1 MEGTPSIRV
10 NSHDHRYRSPPSQSR
25 SRHSPQHSL
34 HAPASPMSIPH
45 ATQDSPS
52 VPPPLPPP
60 TNVYDDLTPQAQQKE
75 WMFFNKEYV
84 DQHWTD
90 FGKAATVRPGSSL
103 LGGNK
108 SHAAIEANDH
118 PQHAE
123 LDVSRRGSSM
133 STVTAPHRNSEAMI
147 DPCDKEDSKLSGYRL
162 QSERQLEQRSL
173 STSSQAYD
181 RNLLSKIGGPNTPNR
196 LSVSGGPETSG
207 AVSPGAEP
215 SAEHTARHL
224 STSSTS
230 ERRHPSVDSSTFR
243 WSVSSAAA
251 SPGPFR
257 NPNFNPENSRPT
269 ALRHPS
275 FQFDDGAL
283 HRGSYDQSMFL
294 HEDFNAEEG
303 QMKDLNLN
311 DRGDDFQLATK
322 PGMKRRASSPHRESL
337 REDRSSISSAP
348 GSSDL
353 YTRRSLQQ
361 YPNRNPSVSASRY
374 APSHQGSISSAS
386 SYNPRNGSLA
396 SSYTLS
402 VSSSNTSHA
411 SGRISPGMMSPA
423 MVDPELGA
431 MGYMNAKPLNNPSPA
446 SHQIIPPFTRTMS
459 DTPIHT
465 ALQTPTE
472 SAPPSRHNSLPGVQ
486 GIYICDCCPKKPKK
500 FTSEDDLRAHHMEK
514 QYSCLYCPNR
524 FKNKNEAE
532 RHQNSLHLRRHSWSC
547 AALNTIETVFHT
559 SPTTNGATDICGYCG
574 EEFPNPAD
582 WNHRRDH
589 VLQTHKFGECN
600 QAKKFFR
607 ADHFRQH
614 LKHSHA
620 GTSGKWTNMLETTC
634 MRDEPLPQPMSMAG
648 NMHSNGPPTMS
659 MMGMA
664 NTAGPPMGGKPDV
677 ITEMPHEA

>member
-1 MEGTPSIRV
+1 
-10 NSHDHRYRSPPSQSR
+10 
-25 SRHSPQHSL
+25 
-34 HAPASPMSIPH
+34 MSIPH
-45 ATQDSPS
+45 AAQDSPS

-60 TNVYDDLTPQAQQKE
+60 ANLYEDLTPQAQQKE
-75 WMFFNKEYV
+75 WIFFNKEYV

-108 SHAAIEANDH
+108 SHTPDQGDSHSQHHEAD
-118 PQHAE
+118 A
-123 LDVSRRGSSM
+123 SRRGSSM
-133 STVTAPHRNSEAMI
+133 STIAPPHRNSEAMI
-147 DPCDKEDSKLSGYRL
+147 DPCDNEDSKLSGYRL

-196 LSVSGGPETSG
+196 LSLSGGPETSG
-207 AVSPGAEP
+207 TVSPGAE
-215 SAEHTARHL
+215 SGAETSARHL
-224 STSSTS
+224 STSSSSHS

-243 WSVSSAAA
+243 WSVSSAV

-269 ALRHPS
+269 ALRHSS
-275 FQFDDGAL
+275 FQFDDSSS

-294 HEDFNAEEG
+294 NEEFSTEEG

-311 DRGDDFQLATK
+311 DRDEFQLGAK
-322 PGMKRRASSPHRESL
+322 PGMKRRASSPHRDSL

-348 GSSDL
+348 GGGDL

-361 YPNRNPSVSASRY
+361 QQYPNRNSSISASRY
-374 APSHQGSISSAS
+374 APSHHGSISSAS
-386 SYNPRNGSLA
+386 SYNPRHGSLA

-402 VSSSNTSHA
+402 VASSATSY
-411 SGRISPGMMSPA
+411 SGRVSPGMMSPA
-423 MVDPELGA
+423 IIDPDLGA
-431 MGYMNAKPLNNPSPA
+431 MGYMNAKPLNNQSPA
-446 SHQIIPPFTRTMS
+446 PQQTMPPYTRTLS
-459 DTPIHT
+459 DTPIHNP
-465 ALQTPTE
+465 LQTPVD

-486 GIYICDCCPKKPKK
+486 GIFICDCCPKKPKK

-547 AALNTIETVFHT
+547 AALNTIETAFHT
-559 SPTTNGATDICGYCG
+559 SPTTNGATDTCGYCG
-574 EEFPNPAD
+574 DEFPNPPD
-582 WNHRRDH
+582 WNQRRDH
-589 VLQTHKFGECN
+589 VLGTHKFGECN
-600 QAKKFFR
+600 QAKKFYR

-648 NMHSNGPPTMS
+648 NVQPAIP

-664 NTAGPPMGGKPDV
+664 NTAGPPMGGKPEV
-677 ITEMPHEA
+677 IAEMPHEA

>member
-1 MEGTPSIRV
+1 MDGTPSIRIHSH
-10 NSHDHRYRSPPSQSR
+10 SHDHRYHSPPPL
-25 SRHSPQHSL
+25 SRHSPQHPL

-60 TNVYDDLTPQAQQKE
+60 TNLYEDLTPQAQQKE
-75 WMFFNKEYV
+75 WIFFNKEYV

-108 SHAAIEANDH
+108 SQEDGHVQHHEAD
-118 PQHAE
+118 A
-123 LDVSRRGSSM
+123 SRRGSSM
-133 STVTAPHRNSEAMI
+133 STITAPHRNSEAMI
-147 DPCDKEDSKLSGYRL
+147 DPCDNDDAKLSGY
-162 QSERQLEQRSL
+162 SERQLEQRSL

-207 AVSPGAEP
+207 AVSPGPEP
-215 SAEHTARHL
+215 NAEHSARHL
-224 STSSTS
+224 STSSSSQS

-243 WSVSSAAA
+243 WSVSSAV

-257 NPNFNPENSRPT
+257 NPNFNPENTRPT
-269 ALRHPS
+269 TLRHSS
-275 FQFDDGAL
+275 FQFDDSSS

-294 HEDFNAEEG
+294 NEEISTEEG

-311 DRGDDFQLATK
+311 DRDDFQLGAK
-322 PGMKRRASSPHRESL
+322 PGMKRRASSPHRDSL

-348 GSSDL
+348 GSGDL

-361 YPNRNPSVSASRY
+361 QQYPNRNPSISASRY
-374 APSHQGSISSAS
+374 APSHHGSISSAS
-386 SYNPRNGSLA
+386 SYNPRHGSLA

-402 VSSSNTSHA
+402 VSSSATSYA

-423 MVDPELGA
+423 IIDPELGA
-431 MGYMNAKPLNNPSPA
+431 MGYMNAKPPNNQSPA
-446 SHQIIPPFTRTMS
+446 PQHIMPPYTRTMS
-459 DTPIHT
+459 DTPLHNALHT
-465 ALQTPTE
+465 PAD
-472 SAPPSRHNSLPGVQ
+472 SAPQSRHNSLPGVQ
-486 GIYICDCCPKKPKK
+486 GIFICDCCPKKPKK
-500 FTSEDDLRAHHMEK
+500 FTSEDDL
-514 QYSCLYCPNR
+514 S
-524 FKNKNEAE
+524 
-532 RHQNSLHLRRHSWSC
+532 
-547 AALNTIETVFHT
+547 
-559 SPTTNGATDICGYCG
+559 TNGATDTCGYCG
-574 EEFPNPAD
+574 DEFPNPAD
-582 WNHRRDH
+582 WNSRREH

-600 QAKKFFR
+600 QTKKFYR

-614 LKHSHA
+614 LKHSHG

-634 MRDEPLPQPMSMAG
+634 MRDEPLPQPMSMTA
-648 NMHSNGPPTMS
+648 NVQPAMP

-664 NTAGPPMGGKPDV
+664 NTAGPPMGSNKPDV
-677 ITEMPHEA
+677 IAEMPHEA

>member
-1 MEGTPSIRV
+1 
-10 NSHDHRYRSPPSQSR
+10 
-25 SRHSPQHSL
+25 
-34 HAPASPMSIPH
+34 MSIPH
-45 ATQDSPS
+45 AAQDSPS

-60 TNVYDDLTPQAQQKE
+60 ANLYEDLTPQAQQKE
-75 WMFFNKEYV
+75 WFFFNKEYV

-108 SHAAIEANDH
+108 SHTADQGDGHSQHHEAD
-118 PQHAE
+118 A
-123 LDVSRRGSSM
+123 SRRGSSM
-133 STVTAPHRNSEAMI
+133 STIAPPSHRNSEAMI
-147 DPCDKEDSKLSGYRL
+147 DPCDNDDSKLSGYRL

-196 LSVSGGPETSG
+196 LSLSGGPETSG
-207 AVSPGAEP
+207 AVSPGAE
-215 SAEHTARHL
+215 SGAETSARHL
-224 STSSTS
+224 STSSSSHS

-243 WSVSSAAA
+243 WSVSSAV

-269 ALRHPS
+269 ALRHSS
-275 FQFDDGAL
+275 FQFDDSSS

-294 HEDFNAEEG
+294 NEEFSTEEG

-311 DRGDDFQLATK
+311 DRDEFQLGAK
-322 PGMKRRASSPHRESL
+322 PGMKRRASSPHRDSL

-348 GSSDL
+348 GGGDL

-361 YPNRNPSVSASRY
+361 YPNRNSSISASRY
-374 APSHQGSISSAS
+374 APSHHGSISSAS

-402 VSSSNTSHA
+402 VSSSATSYA
-411 SGRISPGMMSPA
+411 SGRVSPGMMSPA
-423 MVDPELGA
+423 IIDPELGA
-431 MGYMNAKPLNNPSPA
+431 MGYMNAKPLSNQSPA
-446 SHQIIPPFTRTMS
+446 PQQIMPPYTRTLS

-465 ALQTPTE
+465 SLQTPVD

-486 GIYICDCCPKKPKK
+486 GIFICDCCPKKPKK

-547 AALNTIETVFHT
+547 AALNTIETAFHT
-559 SPTTNGATDICGYCG
+559 SPSTNGATDTCGYCG
-574 EEFPNPAD
+574 DEFPNPPD
-582 WNHRRDH
+582 WNQRRDH
-589 VLQTHKFGECN
+589 VLGTHKFGECN

-648 NMHSNGPPTMS
+648 NVHSNGTPAIP

-664 NTAGPPMGGKPDV
+664 NTAGPPMGSKPEV
-677 ITEMPHEA
+677 IAEMPHEA

>member
-1 MEGTPSIRV
+1 MDGTPSIRIHSH
-10 NSHDHRYRSPPSQSR
+10 SHDHSYRSPPPPSR
-25 SRHSPQHSL
+25 YSPQRSL

-60 TNVYDDLTPQAQQKE
+60 TNLYEDLTPQAQQKE
-75 WMFFNKEYV
+75 WIFFNKEYV

-90 FGKAATVRPGSSL
+90 FGKAATHRPGSSL

-108 SHAAIEANDH
+108 SPGDGHTKQHHEAD
-118 PQHAE
+118 A
-123 LDVSRRGSSM
+123 SRRGSSM
-133 STVTAPHRNSEAMI
+133 STITAPHRNSEAMI
-147 DPCDKEDSKLSGYRL
+147 DPCDKDDSKLSGYRL

-207 AVSPGAEP
+207 PVSPGPEP
-215 SAEHTARHL
+215 SAEHSARHL
-224 STSSTS
+224 STSSASQS

-243 WSVSSAAA
+243 WSVSSAV

-257 NPNFNPENSRPT
+257 NPNFNPENTRPT
-269 ALRHPS
+269 ALRHSS
-275 FQFDDGAL
+275 FQFDDNSS

-294 HEDFNAEEG
+294 SEEFSTEEG
-303 QMKDLNLN
+303 QMKGLNLN
-311 DRGDDFQLATK
+311 DRDDFQLDAK
-322 PGMKRRASSPHRESL
+322 PGMKRRASSPHRDSL

-348 GSSDL
+348 GGGDL

-361 YPNRNPSVSASRY
+361 QQYPNRNPSISASRY
-374 APSHQGSISSAS
+374 APSHHGSISSAS
-386 SYNPRNGSLA
+386 SYNPRHGSLA

-402 VSSSNTSHA
+402 VSSSATSYA

-423 MVDPELGA
+423 IIDPDLGA
-431 MGYMNAKPLNNPSPA
+431 MGYTNAKPLSNQSPA
-446 SHQIIPPFTRTMS
+446 PQHIMPPYTRTMS
-459 DTPIHT
+459 DTPIHN
-465 ALQTPTE
+465 ALHTPAD
-472 SAPPSRHNSLPGVQ
+472 SAPQSRHNSLPGVQ
-486 GIYICDCCPKKPKK
+486 GIFICDCCPKKPKK

-547 AALNTIETVFHT
+547 SALNTIETAFHT
-559 SPTTNGATDICGYCG
+559 SPSTNGATDTCGYCG
-574 EEFPNPAD
+574 DEFPNPAD
-582 WNHRRDH
+582 WNSRREH

-600 QAKKFFR
+600 QTKKFYR

-614 LKHSHA
+614 LKHSHG

-634 MRDEPLPQPMSMAG
+634 MRDEPLPQPMSMTASVQPA
-648 NMHSNGPPTMS
+648 MPML
-659 MMGMA
+659 GMA
-664 NTAGPPMGGKPDV
+664 NPAGPPMGNKPDV
-677 ITEMPHEA
+677 IAEMPHEA